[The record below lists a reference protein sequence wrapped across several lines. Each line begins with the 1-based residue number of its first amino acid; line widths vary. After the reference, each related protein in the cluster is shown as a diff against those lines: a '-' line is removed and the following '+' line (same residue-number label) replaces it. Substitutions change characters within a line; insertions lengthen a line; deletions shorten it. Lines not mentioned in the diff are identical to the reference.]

1 MPELATAYQ
10 PQQVEDRLY
19 AKWQDAK
26 TFRANPKSGRK
37 PYSIVMP
44 PPNVTGKLTLGHV
57 LNNTIQDILARKARL
72 EGKEVLWLPGTDHA
86 GLATQTAVE
95 KSIRN
100 TEKKTRH
107 DFGREKFVA
116 RIWQWKEEFG
126 GIIVQQLRKLG
137 VSCDWS
143 RERFTLD
150 PDYARAVQEV
160 FVKLYHEG
168 LIYRGLRMVN
178 WCPGSLTA
186 LSDEEVIPTKQKGL
200 LYYVKYELVPD
211 DTFSVTATY
220 DPQSNPDAAHRVPL
234 QEGFATEASPP
245 ISPSREESAPGSPL
259 DSGSQTPFGNPLAEA
274 TPLPTPSVTPEGN
287 GIAPTSA
294 FPNGVWE
301 RGKEEYLVVATTRPE
316 TIMADVALAVKPGGK
331 WAHLIGRK
339 VIRPL
344 HNEAI
349 PIIADDAVEEGF
361 GTGVLKVTPAHD
373 KVDYEIGK
381 RHNLPVV
388 DILTPNGKISD
399 PGEHDAAE
407 LHGLDRFEARKRSA
421 ELLKERGLLEKEEPY
436 ENNIGFSERAN
447 VPIEPRLS
455 EQWFLKYP
463 NIPEALALLRDGH
476 VKFHPAHWTKT
487 YEHWLENIQ
496 DWCIS
501 RQVWWGHR
509 IPVWYREK
517 VSEVAAAVPSG
528 GTVASAT
535 DAAKPQNTKGASGAP
550 PLGTAAATNGTEI
563 RCQIESPGEGWTQD
577 PDSLDTW
584 FSSWLWAYETMRTED
599 GTRKKFYPTSA
610 LVTGPDII
618 FLWVARMLIAGLHF
632 KPNGEKDTPEKT
644 LEANLAFKD
653 VYFTGLIRDNK
664 GRKLSKSLGNSP
676 DPLDLI
682 AKYGADGLRFGLVR
696 IAPQGADIRF
706 DEKQIE
712 EGRNFCNK
720 LWNICRFRTLQGNV
734 DFNAEPWK
742 HPRSIFADEL
752 LDRLH
757 LLLEGE
763 RNFIAAMNSYNFSE
777 AASLLYDF
785 VWNDFAARFVEAAKS
800 DFNNADSSTRAG
812 TLATFDYVSSHV
824 LRLLHPFAP
833 FVTEELWCELGF
845 GTETIQTTLWPTRSP
860 RSKTW
865 SPRAQEI
872 YMTADTGRQLRGEV
886 KLPSNQKIPFLIVP
900 NQLISSERPLTE
912 DQIAVLTALL
922 NASTVQVISVAPN
935 PPGPKAFTQLG
946 DLYLPATGLVD
957 PALEK
962 DRLTKDLVKVEKDL
976 ESTRRKL
983 GDANMLAKAPPAKV
997 EEWRALEVTLVA
1009 KEQSLRESLRKVE

>member
-1 MPELATAYQ
+1 MELAKAYE

-19 AKWQDAK
+19 AKWQDSGVY
-26 TFRANPKSGRK
+26 RANPKSALP

-44 PPNVTGKLTLGHV
+44 PPNITGKLTLGHV
-57 LNNTIQDILARKARL
+57 LNNTIQDILCRKARM

-95 KSIRN
+95 KHIRQ

-107 DFGREKFVA
+107 DFTRDEFVA

-126 GIIVQQLRKLG
+126 GIITQQLRKIG
-137 VSCDWS
+137 CSCDWS

-160 FVKLYHEG
+160 FVKLYNEK
-168 LIYRGLRMVN
+168 LIYRGTRMVN

-186 LSDEEVIPTKQKGL
+186 ISDEEVIPTKQKGF

-211 DTFSVTATY
+211 DS
-220 DPQSNPDAAHRVPL
+220 D
-234 QEGFATEASPP
+234 
-245 ISPSREESAPGSPL
+245 SPSAAVYAPGR
-259 DSGSQTPFGNPLAEA
+259 DSDGEAGGGHRAALQTDDETLFL
-274 TPLPTPSVTPEGN
+274 T
-287 GIAPTSA
+287 
-294 FPNGVWE
+294 
-301 RGKEEYLVVATTRPE
+301 VATTRPE
-316 TIMADVALAVKPGGK
+316 TIMADVALAVKPNGK
-331 WAHLIGRK
+331 WAHLVGRK

-344 HNEAI
+344 HRAEI

-373 KVDYEIGK
+373 KADHEIGK
-381 RHNLPVV
+381 RHNLPVIDV
-388 DILTPNGKISD
+388 LTPRAKIND
-399 PGEHDAAE
+399 PGDHDATE
-407 LHGLDRFEARKRSA
+407 LHGMDRFEARKRSA
-421 ELLKERGLLEKEEPY
+421 EILKERGLLLKEEPY
-436 ENNIGFSERAN
+436 ENTVGFSERAN
-447 VPIEPRLS
+447 EAIEPRLS
-455 EQWFLKYP
+455 EQWFMKYP

-476 VKFHPAHWTKT
+476 VKFHPEHWTKV

-509 IPVWYREK
+509 IPVWYREG
-517 VSEVAAAVPSG
+517 SRRAPRDGSPSPRSQVALGNALVGEAPLPPSG
-528 GTVASAT
+528 GPGYLLPGSFRSSGTTGSDQPAVAEPAT
-535 DAAKPQNTKGASGAP
+535 
-550 PLGTAAATNGTEI
+550 ATSDI

-632 KPNGEKDTPEKT
+632 APNGIKKTEAET

-653 VYFTGLIRDNK
+653 VYFTGLIRDK
-664 GRKLSKSLGNSP
+664 QGRKLSKSLGNSP

-720 LWNICRFRTLQGNV
+720 LWNICRFRTLQGAV

-757 LLLEGE
+757 FLLEGE
-763 RNFIAAMNSYNFSE
+763 RNALAALNQFNFSE
-777 AASLLYDF
+777 AASQLYDF

-800 DFNNADSSTRAG
+800 DFNQADSPTRAG
-812 TLATFDYVSSHV
+812 TLATFDYVMSHV

-845 GTETIQTTLWPTRSP
+845 GTETIQTTLWPKQSP
-860 RSKTW
+860 RPKTW
-865 SPRAQEI
+865 TPRARKIYDVMDAARKLRSEI
-872 YMTADTGRQLRGEV
+872 KV
-886 KLPSNQKIPFLIVP
+886 PSNQKIESVSIFQNILANEPPLTDSEKSVLASNVGASQVHVITIVP
-900 NQLISSERPLTE
+900 
-912 DQIAVLTALL
+912 
-922 NASTVQVISVAPN
+922 PN
-935 PPGPKAFTQLG
+935 PGPKTFTPLG

-957 PALEK
+957 PAVEK
-962 DRLTKDLVKVEKDL
+962 DRLTKELAKVEKDL
-976 ESTRRKL
+976 EQTRRKL

-997 EEWRALEVTLVA
+997 DEWRALEISLVE
-1009 KEQSLRESLRKVE
+1009 KEKSLRESLRKLE

>member
-1 MPELATAYQ
+1 MPELAKAYE

-19 AKWQDAK
+19 AKWQDSGVY
-26 TFRANPKSGRK
+26 RANPKSGRP

-44 PPNVTGKLTLGHV
+44 PPNITGKLTLGHV
-57 LNNTIQDILARKARL
+57 LNNTIQDILCRKARM

-95 KSIRN
+95 KHLRQ

-107 DFGREKFVA
+107 DFTRDEFVA

-126 GIIVQQLRKLG
+126 GIITQQLRKIG
-137 VSCDWS
+137 CSCDWS

-160 FVKLYHEG
+160 FVKLYNEK
-168 LIYRGLRMVN
+168 LIYRGTRMVN

-186 LSDEEVIPTKQKGL
+186 ISDEEVIPTKQKSF
-200 LYYVKYELVPD
+200 LYYVKYELVADSSGGPGYLLPGRAERAGSD
-211 DTFSVTATY
+211 QPTGAGPAPATSET
-220 DPQSNPDAAHRVPL
+220 Q
-234 QEGFATEASPP
+234 F
-245 ISPSREESAPGSPL
+245 
-259 DSGSQTPFGNPLAEA
+259 
-274 TPLPTPSVTPEGN
+274 
-287 GIAPTSA
+287 
-294 FPNGVWE
+294 
-301 RGKEEYLVVATTRPE
+301 LVVATTRPE
-316 TIMADVALAVKPGGK
+316 TIMADVALAVKPNGK
-331 WAHLIGRK
+331 WAHLVGRK

-344 HNEAI
+344 HRAEI

-373 KVDYEIGK
+373 KADYEIGK
-381 RHNLPVV
+381 RHNLPVI
-388 DILTPNGKISD
+388 DILTPRAKIND
-399 PGEHDAAE
+399 PGDHDAAE
-407 LHGLDRFEARKRSA
+407 LHGLDRFDARKRSA
-421 ELLKERGLLEKEEPY
+421 EILKERGLLLNEEPY
-436 ENNIGFSERAN
+436 ENTVGFSERAN
-447 VPIEPRLS
+447 EAIEPRLS
-455 EQWFLKYP
+455 EQWFMKYP

-476 VKFHPAHWTKT
+476 VKFHPEHWTKV

-509 IPVWYREK
+509 IPVWYQDSSGSRRTLGGG
-517 VSEVAAAVPSG
+517 SPSG
-528 GTVASAT
+528 GP
-535 DAAKPQNTKGASGAP
+535 DNLLSGSSRSS
-550 PLGTAAATNGTEI
+550 GTTGSDQPTSVEL
-563 RCQIESPGEGWTQD
+563 RCQIESPGEGWVQD

-632 KPNGEKDTPEKT
+632 KPNGEKETPEKT
-644 LEANLAFKD
+644 LAANLAFKD
-653 VYFTGLIRDNK
+653 VYFTGLIRDSK

-720 LWNICRFRTLQGNV
+720 LWNICRFRTLQGAV

-757 LLLEGE
+757 FLLEGD
-763 RNFIAAMNSYNFSE
+763 RNALAALNQFNFSE
-777 AASLLYDF
+777 AASQLYDF

-800 DFNNADSSTRAG
+800 DFNQADSPTRPG
-812 TLATFDYVSSHV
+812 TLATFDYVMSHV

-833 FVTEELWCELGF
+833 FITEELWCNLGF
-845 GTETIQTTLWPTRSP
+845 GTETIQTTLWPTQSP

-872 YMTADTGRQLRGEV
+872 YMVADKGRALRGEV
-886 KLPSNQKIPFLIVP
+886 KLPPKQKVPFYLVSNGLI
-900 NQLISSERPLTE
+900 NDAHPLTD
-912 DQIAVLTALL
+912 DQKTVLAAFL
-922 NASTVQVISVAPN
+922 NASEIHVLSLP
-935 PPGPKAFTQLG
+935 PSDPGPRTDTQLG

-957 PALEK
+957 PTVEK
-962 DRLTKDLVKVEKDL
+962 DRLTKELAKIEKDL
-976 ESTRRKL
+976 EQTRRKL
-983 GDANMLAKAPPAKV
+983 ADTSMLAKAPPEKV
-997 EEWRALEVTLVA
+997 DQWRAHELYLVKQEA
-1009 KEQSLRESLRKVE
+1009 ALRESLKKLS

>member
-19 AKWQDAK
+19 AKWQDSGVY
-26 TFRANPKSGRK
+26 RANPKSGRK

-44 PPNVTGKLTLGHV
+44 PPNITGKLTLGHV
-57 LNNTIQDILARKARL
+57 LNNTIQDILARKARM

-95 KSIRN
+95 KYISKNEGVSR
-100 TEKKTRH
+100 EQL
-107 DFGREKFVA
+107 GREKFVA

-126 GIIVQQLRKLG
+126 GIITQQLRKIG
-137 VSCDWS
+137 CTCDWS

-150 PDYARAVQEV
+150 PDYARAVQQV
-160 FVKLYHEG
+160 FVQLHKEG
-168 LIYRGLRMVN
+168 LIYRGTRMVN

-186 LSDEEVIPTKQKGL
+186 ISDEEVIPTKQKGL

-234 QEGFATEASPP
+234 QEGTAMTASPS
-245 ISPSREESAPGSPL
+245 ISPSREESSP
-259 DSGSQTPFGNPLAEA
+259 SSFSPP
-274 TPLPTPSVTPEGN
+274 PS
-287 GIAPTSA
+287 S
-294 FPNGVWE
+294 F
-301 RGKEEYLVVATTRPE
+301 LVVATTRPE

-331 WAHLIGRK
+331 WAHLVGRK

-344 HNEAI
+344 HNAEI

-373 KVDYEIGK
+373 KTDYEIGQ
-381 RHNLPVV
+381 RHSLPVI
-388 DILTPNGKISD
+388 DILTPNGKIND
-399 PGEHDAAE
+399 PGDHDAIE
-407 LHGLDRFEARKRSA
+407 LHGLDRFDARKRSA
-421 ELLKERGLLEKEEPY
+421 ELLKERGLLLKEEPY
-436 ENNIGFSERAN
+436 ENTVGFSERAN

-455 EQWFLKYP
+455 SQWFLKYP
-463 NIPEALALLRDGH
+463 HIPEALALLRDGH
-476 VKFHPAHWTKT
+476 VKFHPAHWTKV

-509 IPVWYREK
+509 IPVWYKENAS
-517 VSEVAAAVPSG
+517 VVAAAVP
-528 GTVASAT
+528 
-535 DAAKPQNTKGASGAP
+535 AAVPSMDKPTEP
-550 PLGTAAATNGTEI
+550 PLGTAAATLLPSAGV
-563 RCQIESPGEGWTQD
+563 RCQIESPGEGWVQD

-599 GTRKKFYPTSA
+599 GTRQKFYPTSA

-632 KPNGEKDTPEKT
+632 KPNGEKPTQTET
-644 LEANLAFKD
+644 LQANLAFRD
-653 VYFTGLIRDNK
+653 VYFTGLIRDK
-664 GRKLSKSLGNSP
+664 QGRKLSKSLGNSP

-720 LWNICRFRTLQGNV
+720 LWNICRFRTLQGKV

-757 LLLEGE
+757 FLLEGE
-763 RNFIAAMNSYNFSE
+763 GNTPGFNAALDQFNFSQ
-777 AASLLYDF
+777 AAAQLYDF
-785 VWNDFAARFVEAAKS
+785 VWNDFAARFVEASKS
-800 DFNNADSSTRAG
+800 DFNQPDSPTRPG
-812 TLATFDYVSSHV
+812 TLATFDYVVSHV

-845 GTETIQTTLWPTRSP
+845 GTETIQTTLWPKQSP

-865 SPRAQEI
+865 STRAREI
-872 YMTADTGRQLRGEV
+872 YLTADAGRQLRGEV
-886 KLPSNQKIPFLIVP
+886 KLPSNQKVPFTLVAKDKNLP
-900 NQLISSERPLTE
+900 AEQIS
-912 DQIAVLTALL
+912 VLAALL
-922 NASTVQVISVAPN
+922 NASTVEVLDAPPTN
-935 PPGPKAFTQLG
+935 PGPKAFAPLG
-946 DLYLPATGLVD
+946 DLYLPASGLVD
-957 PALEK
+957 PAAEK
-962 DRLTKDLVKVEKDL
+962 ERLTKELAKVEKDL
-976 ESTRRKL
+976 EQTRRKL
-983 GDANMLAKAPPAKV
+983 GDPNMLAKAPPAKLD
-997 EEWRALEVTLVA
+997 EWRALETSLLE
-1009 KEQSLRESLRKVE
+1009 KQKSLRASLDNLG

>member
-1 MPELATAYQ
+1 MPELAKAYE

-19 AKWQDAK
+19 AKWQDAGY
-26 TFRANPKSGRK
+26 FRANPKSGRK

-57 LNNTIQDILARKARL
+57 LNNTIQDILCRKARM

-95 KSIRN
+95 KHIRQ

-107 DFGREKFVA
+107 DFGREEFVA
-116 RIWQWKEEFG
+116 RIWKWKEEFG
-126 GIIVQQLRKLG
+126 GIITQQLRKIG
-137 VSCDWS
+137 ASCDWS

-150 PDYARAVQEV
+150 QDYERAVQDV
-160 FVKLYHEG
+160 FVKLYDEG
-168 LIYRGLRMVN
+168 LIYRGTRMVN

-186 LSDEEVIPTKQKGL
+186 ISDEEVIPTKQKGF
-200 LYYVKYELVPD
+200 LYYVKYELVAD
-211 DTFSVTATY
+211 DSDGSRRTPGGDPLSDQPEPTTAQRAAATY
-220 DPQSNPDAAHRVPL
+220 L
-234 QEGFATEASPP
+234 T
-245 ISPSREESAPGSPL
+245 
-259 DSGSQTPFGNPLAEA
+259 
-274 TPLPTPSVTPEGN
+274 
-287 GIAPTSA
+287 
-294 FPNGVWE
+294 
-301 RGKEEYLVVATTRPE
+301 VATTRPE
-316 TIMADVALAVKPGGK
+316 TIMADVALAVKPNGK
-331 WAHLIGRK
+331 WAHLVGRK
-339 VIRPL
+339 VTRPL
-344 HNEAI
+344 HHEEI

-381 RHNLPVV
+381 RHNLKFR
-388 DILTPNGKISD
+388 DILTPNGKIND

-421 ELLKERGLLEKEEPY
+421 EMLQERGLLLKEEPY
-436 ENNIGFSERAN
+436 ENNVGFSERAN

-463 NIPEALALLRDGH
+463 NIPEALKLLKDGH
-476 VKFHPAHWTKT
+476 VKFHPAHWTKV

-509 IPVWYREK
+509 IPVWYKASHPELK
-517 VSEVAAAVPSG
+517 QGAVPPE
-528 GTVASAT
+528 ASVLT
-535 DAAKPQNTKGASGAP
+535 TFNP
-550 PLGTAAATNGTEI
+550 EI
-563 RCQIESPGEGWTQD
+563 RCQIEKPEGEGWHQD

-584 FSSWLWAYETMRTED
+584 FSSWLWAYETMRTND
-599 GTRKKFYPTSA
+599 GTRQKFYPTSA

-632 KPNGEKDTPEKT
+632 KPNGEKVTEEET
-644 LEANLAFKD
+644 LKANLAFKD
-653 VYFTGLIRDNK
+653 VYFTGLIRDSK

-676 DPLDLI
+676 DPLELI
-682 AKYGADGLRFGLVR
+682 AKYGADGLRFGMVR

-742 HPRSIFADEL
+742 HTRSIFADEL

-763 RNFIAAMNSYNFSE
+763 RNVIAALNQFNFSE
-777 AASLLYDF
+777 AASQLYDF
-785 VWNDFAARFVEAAKS
+785 VWNDFAARFVEASKS
-800 DFNNADSSTRAG
+800 DFNSADSPTRAG
-812 TLATFDYVSSHV
+812 TLATFDYVMSHV

-845 GTETIQTTLWPTRSP
+845 GTETIQTTLWPKQSP
-860 RSKTW
+860 RSKSW

-872 YMTADTGRQLRGEV
+872 YATADAGRQLRGEV
-886 KLPSNQKIPFLIVP
+886 KLPSNQKIPFILVAKDTDLP
-900 NQLISSERPLTE
+900 EEQV
-912 DQIAVLTALL
+912 AVLTALL
-922 NASTVQVISVAPN
+922 NASTVQVIKLAPEN
-935 PPGPKAFTQLG
+935 PGPKTFTPLG
-946 DLYLPATGLVD
+946 DLYLPATGLID

-962 DRLTKDLVKVEKDL
+962 ERLTKDLAKVEKDL

-997 EEWRALEVTLVA
+997 EEWRALEGTLAA
-1009 KEQSLRESLRKVE
+1009 KEKSLQESLDKLE

>member
-1 MPELATAYQ
+1 MPELAKAYE

-19 AKWQDAK
+19 AKWQDAG
-26 TFRANPKSGRK
+26 TFRANPNSGRK

-57 LNNTIQDILARKARL
+57 LNNTIQDILCRKARM

-95 KSIRN
+95 KHIRN
-100 TEKKTRH
+100 TEKRSRH
-107 DFGREKFVA
+107 DFTRDEFVA
-116 RIWQWKEEFG
+116 RIWKWKEEFG
-126 GIIVQQLRKLG
+126 GIITQQLRKIG
-137 VSCDWS
+137 SSCDWS

-150 PDYARAVQEV
+150 PHYARAVQEV
-160 FVKLYHEG
+160 FVQLHHEG
-168 LIYRGLRMVN
+168 HIYRGLRMVN
-178 WCPGSLTA
+178 WCPSSLTA
-186 LSDEEVIPTKQKGL
+186 LSDEEVIPTKQKGS
-200 LYYVKYELVPD
+200 LYYVRYELVTD
-211 DTFSVTATY
+211 
-220 DPQSNPDAAHRVPL
+220 H
-234 QEGFATEASPP
+234 PP
-245 ISPSREESAPGSPL
+245 K
-259 DSGSQTPFGNPLAEA
+259 LAETLSQIA
-274 TPLPTPSVTPEGN
+274 SSFGGLAPEAAEE
-287 GIAPTSA
+287 IE
-294 FPNGVWE
+294 PNAADF
-301 RGKEEYLVVATTRPE
+301 LVVATTRPE

-339 VIRPL
+339 VWRPL
-344 HNEAI
+344 HREQI

-373 KVDYEIGK
+373 KTDYEIGK
-381 RHNLPVV
+381 RHNLTFR
-388 DILTPNGKISD
+388 DILTPNGKIND
-399 PGEHDAAE
+399 PGTHDAAE

-421 ELLKERGLLEKEEPY
+421 ELLKERGLLLKEEPY
-436 ENNIGFSERAN
+436 ENNVGFSERAN

-463 NIPEALALLRDGH
+463 NVPEALQLLRDGY

-487 YEHWLENIQ
+487 YEHWLANIQ

-509 IPVWYREK
+509 IPVWYRGRTISGSSADGLEP
-517 VSEVAAAVPSG
+517 VPP
-528 GTVASAT
+528 A
-535 DAAKPQNTKGASGAP
+535 
-550 PLGTAAATNGTEI
+550 EM
-563 RCQIESPGEGWTQD
+563 RCQIDSPGEGWVQD

-584 FSSWLWAYETMRTED
+584 FSSWLWAYETMRVED

-632 KPNGEKDTPEKT
+632 KPGGEKATPEET
-644 LEANLAFKD
+644 LKANLAFKD
-653 VYFTGLIRDNK
+653 VYFTGLIRDK
-664 GRKLSKSLGNSP
+664 QGRKLSKSLGNSP
-676 DPLDLI
+676 DPLDLV

-757 LLLEGE
+757 FLLEGYSHGPGV
-763 RNFIAAMNSYNFSE
+763 NGALAQFNFSD
-777 AASLLYDF
+777 AAAQLYDF

-800 DFNNADSSTRAG
+800 DFTQTESPTRAG
-812 TLATFDYVSSHV
+812 TLATFDYVMSHV

-845 GTETIQTTLWPTRSP
+845 GTETIQTTLWPTQSP
-860 RSKTW
+860 RPKTW
-865 SPRAQEI
+865 STRAQEI
-872 YMTADTGRQLRGEV
+872 YMTADAGRQLRGEV
-886 KLPSNQKIPFLIVP
+886 KLPSNQKIPFYLVP
-900 NQLISSERPLTE
+900 NGLVSSERPLTE

-922 NASTVQVISVAPN
+922 NASDVQVHTHPPEN
-935 PPGPKAFTQLG
+935 PGPKAFTQLG
-946 DLYLPATGLVD
+946 EIYLPATGLVD

-962 DRLTKDLVKVEKDL
+962 DRLTKELARVEKDL
-976 ESTRRKL
+976 EQTRKKL
-983 GDANMLAKAPPAKV
+983 GNADMLAKAPPAKV
-997 EEWRALEVTLVA
+997 EEWRALEVVLIA
-1009 KEQSLRESLRKVE
+1009 KQQSLQDSLRDLGE

>member
-1 MPELATAYQ
+1 MPELAKAYE

-19 AKWQDAK
+19 AKWQDSGY
-26 TFRANPKSGRK
+26 FRANPKSGRK

-44 PPNVTGKLTLGHV
+44 PPNITGKLTLGHV
-57 LNNTIQDILARKARL
+57 LNNTIQDILCRKARM

-95 KSIRN
+95 KHIRN

-107 DFGREKFVA
+107 DFTREEFVA
-116 RIWQWKEEFG
+116 RIWKWKEEFG
-126 GIIVQQLRKLG
+126 GIITQQLRKIG
-137 VSCDWS
+137 ASCDWS

-150 PDYARAVQEV
+150 KDYERAVQDV
-160 FVKLYHEG
+160 FVKLYNEG

-178 WCPGSLTA
+178 WCPSSLTA
-186 LSDEEVIPTKQKGL
+186 LSDEEVIPTKQKGS
-200 LYYVKYELVPD
+200 LYYVKYQLVPD
-211 DTFSVTATY
+211 DTDSAAANVYAPGRDSETAADGQT
-220 DPQSNPDAAHRVPL
+220 VPL
-234 QEGFATEASPP
+234 QTD
-245 ISPSREESAPGSPL
+245 EE
-259 DSGSQTPFGNPLAEA
+259 T
-274 TPLPTPSVTPEGN
+274 T
-287 GIAPTSA
+287 
-294 FPNGVWE
+294 
-301 RGKEEYLVVATTRPE
+301 YLVVATTRPE
-316 TIMADVALAVKPGGK
+316 TIMADVALAVKPNGK

-344 HNEAI
+344 HNVEI

-381 RHNLPVV
+381 RHNLQFR
-388 DILTPNGKISD
+388 DILTPNGKIND

-407 LHGLDRFEARKRSA
+407 LHGMDRFEARKRSA
-421 ELLKERGLLEKEEPY
+421 EMLKERGLLEKEEPY
-436 ENNIGFSERAN
+436 ENNVGYSERAN

-463 NIPEALALLRDGH
+463 NIPEALALLHDGH
-476 VKFHPAHWTKT
+476 VKFHPEHWTKV
-487 YEHWLENIQ
+487 YEHWLGNIQ

-509 IPVWYREK
+509 IPVWYKSSHPELK
-517 VSEVAAAVPSG
+517 PGSVP
-528 GTVASAT
+528 
-535 DAAKPQNTKGASGAP
+535 PQPDRNDTFTP
-550 PLGTAAATNGTEI
+550 EI
-563 RCQIESPGEGWTQD
+563 RCQIESPGEGWHQD

-599 GTRKKFYPTSA
+599 GTRQKFYPTSA

-632 KPNGEKDTPEKT
+632 KPNGEKATEEET
-644 LEANLAFKD
+644 LKANLAFKD
-653 VYFTGLIRDNK
+653 VYFTGLIRDSK

-742 HPRSIFADEL
+742 HSRSIFANEL
-752 LDRLH
+752 LERLH
-757 LLLEGE
+757 NLLEGE
-763 RNFIAAMNSYNFSE
+763 RNVNAAINQFNFSE
-777 AASLLYDF
+777 AASLIYDF
-785 VWNDFAARFVEAAKS
+785 VWNDFAARFVEAAKN
-800 DFNNADSSTRAG
+800 DFNDAESPTRAG
-812 TLATFDYVSSHV
+812 TLATFDYVMSHV
-824 LRLLHPFAP
+824 LRLLHPLAP

-860 RSKTW
+860 KPKDW

-872 YMTADTGRQLRGEV
+872 YATADAGRQLRGEI
-886 KLPSNQKIPFLIVP
+886 KLSSKEKIPFYLVAGDKNI
-900 NQLISSERPLTE
+900 TA
-912 DQIAVLTALL
+912 DQKAVLASFL
-922 NASTVQVISVAPN
+922 NASEFHVLDAAPAD
-935 PPGPKAFTQLG
+935 PGPKAFTQLG

-957 PALEK
+957 PAVEK
-962 DRLTKDLVKVEKDL
+962 DRLTKELAKVEKDL
-976 ESTRRKL
+976 EQTRRKL

-997 EEWRALEVTLVA
+997 EEWRVFEITLIE
-1009 KEQSLRESLRKVE
+1009 KEKSLHESLAKLG